1 MSFTKD
7 LLEEV
12 YLNGSVTCTGS
23 VKITAKGTP
32 NKILLGWDY
41 VEEEEEEDKDDKKVD
56 PVVPDNN
63 ESDSAIKGVAFSA
76 AVGITALNYLI

>member
-1 MSFTKD
+1 M
-7 LLEEV
+7 
-12 YLNGSVTCTGS
+12 
-23 VKITAKGTP
+23 
-32 NKILLGWDY
+32 GWDY
-41 VEEEEEEDKDDKKVD
+41 VEDEEEEDKDNKKVD